1 VLYVGK
7 RLLALVALLIGI
19 SILVF
24 LMLQLIP
31 GSEVSAL
38 LGQQGATSPAAVASL
53 TKELGLNKPLP
64 VQYWRW
70 LDGVLHGNL
79 GFSYQSQQPVSALI
93 AQNLPS
99 TLVLAA
105 AGLLISLVGGIL
117 LGAVAAARRD
127 SVTDSVSMGI
137 AMTLV
142 ALPSFWL
149 GLILILVFAVA
160 LPWFPVVGGTSLR
173 GLVLPAFTL
182 GLGVLGITGR
192 FVRSSLLEVM
202 GSPHVVA
209 ARAKGLNRRTVFVKH
224 IARNAVLPVL
234 TIVGLQVG
242 SLLSGAILVETVF
255 SRVGIG
261 RLLVQSIL
269 NKDYPT
275 VQATVLIIA
284 ACYAV
289 INLVVDLL
297 YPVLDPRI
305 GGR

>member
-1 VLYVGK
+1 MFYVGK
-7 RLLALVALLIGI
+7 RLLALVVLLIGI

-31 GSEVSAL
+31 GSPVSAL
-38 LGQQGATSPAAVASL
+38 LGQSATNPAAVARL
-53 TKELGLNKPLP
+53 TRELGLNRPLP
-64 VQYWRW
+64 VQYWLW
-70 LDGVLHGNL
+70 LDDALHGNL
-79 GFSYQSQQPVSALI
+79 GFSYQNQQPVSALI
-93 AQNLPS
+93 RQNLPS
-99 TLVLAA
+99 TLVLAGS
-105 AGLLISLVGGIL
+105 GLLISLVGGIV

-127 SVTDSVSMGI
+127 TAVDSVSMGI

-149 GLILILVFAVA
+149 GLILILVFAVT

-202 GSPHVVA
+202 NSSHVVA
-209 ARAKGLNRRTVFVKH
+209 ARAKGLNRRTVFFKH

-234 TIVGLQVG
+234 TVIGLQVG
-242 SLLSGAILVETVF
+242 SLLSGAVLVETVF
-255 SRVGIG
+255 SRLGIG

-269 NKDYPT
+269 NKDYAT

-284 ACYAV
+284 AFYV
-289 INLVVDLL
+289 VTNLVVDLL

-305 GGR
+305 GGT

>member
-1 VLYVGK
+1 VFYVAK
-7 RLLALVALLIGI
+7 RVLALVMLLIGI

-31 GSEVSAL
+31 GSPVSAL
-38 LGQQGATSPAAVASL
+38 LGQSATNPAAVARL
-53 TKELGLNKPLP
+53 TRELGLNRPLP
-64 VQYWRW
+64 VQYWLW
-70 LDGVLHGNL
+70 ADGVLHGNL
-79 GFSYQSQQPVSALI
+79 GFSYQNQQPVSVLI
-93 AQNLPS
+93 GQNLPS

-105 AGLLISLVGGIL
+105 AGLVISVVGGIL
-117 LGAVAAARRD
+117 LGVVAAVQRD
-127 SVTDSVSMGI
+127 TPVDSLSMGV

-160 LPWFPVVGGTSLR
+160 LPWFPVVGGSSFR

-202 GSPHVVA
+202 HSSHVVA
-209 ARAKGLNRRTVFVKH
+209 ARAKGLNERDVFIRHV
-224 IARNAVLPVL
+224 ARNAVLPVL
-234 TIVGLQVG
+234 TVIGLQVG
-242 SLLSGAILVETVF
+242 SLMSGAVLVETVF
-255 SRVGIG
+255 SRPGIG

-269 NKDYPT
+269 NKDYAT

-284 ACYAV
+284 GFYAV

-305 GGR
+305 GET

>member
-7 RLLALVALLIGI
+7 RLLALVVLLIGI

-31 GSEVSAL
+31 GSPVSAL
-38 LGQQGATSPAAVASL
+38 LGQSATNPAAVARL
-53 TKELGLNKPLP
+53 TRELGLNRPLP
-64 VQYWRW
+64 VQYWLW
-70 LDGVLHGNL
+70 LKGVLHGDL
-79 GFSYQSQQPVSALI
+79 GYSYQNQQPVAALI
-93 AQNLPS
+93 GQNLPS
-99 TLVLAA
+99 TLVLAGS
-105 AGLLISLVGGIL
+105 GLLISLVGGIL
-117 LGAVAAARRD
+117 LGAFAAARRD
-127 SVTDSVSMGI
+127 SPADSVSMGI

-173 GLVLPAFTL
+173 GLVLPALTL
-182 GLGVLGITGR
+182 GLGVLGITAR
-192 FVRSSLLEVM
+192 FVRSALLGVM
-202 GSPHVVA
+202 DSPHVVA
-209 ARAKGLNRRTVFVKH
+209 ARAKGLTRRAVFVKH

-234 TIVGLQVG
+234 TVVGLQVG
-242 SLLSGAILVETVF
+242 SLLSGAVLVETVF

-269 NKDYPT
+269 NKDYAT

-284 ACYAV
+284 GFYAV
-289 INLVVDLL
+289 ANLVVDLL

-305 GGR
+305 GGT

>member
-1 VLYVGK
+1 VFYVGK
-7 RLLALVALLIGI
+7 RLLALVVLLIGI

-31 GSEVSAL
+31 GSPVSAL
-38 LGQQGATSPAAVASL
+38 LGQSATNPAAVARL
-53 TKELGLNKPLP
+53 TRELGLNRPLP
-64 VQYWRW
+64 VQYWLW
-70 LDGVLHGNL
+70 LDDALHGNL
-79 GFSYQSQQPVSALI
+79 GFSYQNQQPVSALI
-93 AQNLPS
+93 GQNLPS
-99 TLVLAA
+99 TLVLAGS
-105 AGLLISLVGGIL
+105 GLLISVVGGIL
-117 LGAVAAARRD
+117 LGAVAAARRNTA
-127 SVTDSVSMGI
+127 VDSVSMGI

-173 GLVLPAFTL
+173 GLILPAFTL
-182 GLGVLGITGR
+182 GLGVLGITAR

-202 GSPHVVA
+202 NSSHVVA

-234 TIVGLQVG
+234 TVIGLQVG
-242 SLLSGAILVETVF
+242 SLLSGAVLVETVF
-255 SRVGIG
+255 SRLGIG

-269 NKDYPT
+269 NKDYAT

-284 ACYAV
+284 AFYV
-289 INLVVDLL
+289 VTNLVVDLL
-297 YPVLDPRI
+297 YPLLDPRI
-305 GGR
+305 GGT

>member
-1 VLYVGK
+1 VFYVGK
-7 RLLALVALLIGI
+7 RLLALVVLLIGI

-31 GSEVSAL
+31 GSPVSAL
-38 LGQQGATSPAAVASL
+38 LGQSATNPAAVARL
-53 TKELGLNKPLP
+53 TRELGLNRPLP
-64 VQYWRW
+64 VQYWLW
-70 LDGVLHGNL
+70 LDDALHGNL
-79 GFSYQSQQPVSALI
+79 GFSYQNQQPVSALI
-93 AQNLPS
+93 GQNLPS
-99 TLVLAA
+99 TLVLAGS
-105 AGLLISLVGGIL
+105 GLLISVVGGIL

-127 SVTDSVSMGI
+127 TAVDSVSMGI

-173 GLVLPAFTL
+173 GLILPAFTL
-182 GLGVLGITGR
+182 GLGVLGITAR

-202 GSPHVVA
+202 NSSHVVA

-234 TIVGLQVG
+234 TVIGLQVG
-242 SLLSGAILVETVF
+242 SLLSGAVLVETVF
-255 SRVGIG
+255 SRLGIG

-269 NKDYPT
+269 NKDYAT

-284 ACYAV
+284 AFYV
-289 INLVVDLL
+289 VTNLVVDLL
-297 YPVLDPRI
+297 YPLLDPRI
-305 GGR
+305 GGT

>member
-1 VLYVGK
+1 MFYVGK
-7 RLLALVALLIGI
+7 RLLALVVLLIGI

-31 GSEVSAL
+31 GSPVSAL
-38 LGQQGATSPAAVASL
+38 LGQSATNPAAVARL
-53 TKELGLNKPLP
+53 TRELGLNRPLP
-64 VQYWRW
+64 VQYWLW
-70 LDGVLHGNL
+70 LDDALHGNL
-79 GFSYQSQQPVSALI
+79 GFSYQNQQPVSALI
-93 AQNLPS
+93 GQNLPS
-99 TLVLAA
+99 TLVLAGS
-105 AGLLISLVGGIL
+105 GLLISLVGGIV

-127 SVTDSVSMGI
+127 TAVDSVSMGI

-149 GLILILVFAVA
+149 GLILILVFAVT

-202 GSPHVVA
+202 NSSHVVA
-209 ARAKGLNRRTVFVKH
+209 ARAKGLNRRTVFFKH

-234 TIVGLQVG
+234 TVIGLQVG
-242 SLLSGAILVETVF
+242 SLLSGAVLVETVF
-255 SRVGIG
+255 SRLGIG

-269 NKDYPT
+269 NKDYAT

-284 ACYAV
+284 AFYV
-289 INLVVDLL
+289 VTNLVVDLL

-305 GGR
+305 GGT

>member
-53 TKELGLNKPLP
+53 TRELGLNKPLP

-209 ARAKGLNRRTVFVKH
+209 ARAKGLNRRTVFLKH